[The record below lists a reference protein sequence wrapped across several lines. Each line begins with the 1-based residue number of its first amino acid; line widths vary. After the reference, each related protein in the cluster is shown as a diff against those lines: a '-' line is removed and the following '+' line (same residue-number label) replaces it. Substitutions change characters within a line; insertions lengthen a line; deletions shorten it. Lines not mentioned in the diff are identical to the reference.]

1 MSLCFFFFFLMIRRP
16 PRSTLFPYTTLF
28 RSLLL
33 FDRDAEL
40 CERLHEL
47 RIHLRQAVELRLSL
61 GRRVVADRLLV
72 DRPIPH
78 VRPVRLGHLQPVA
91 VGPQPPLEHPL
102 RLALL
107 GGDQPDDVLVQ
118 AGWNDVGLDVGD
130 EPVLVRLQYL
140 RFDPGSHVRS
150 RVPGVALG
158 LPAGPNVTAYSHALQ
173 PATMWLRRST
183 AAPRASRKNCC
194 SAAHASG
201 NRSATARIAQLCS
214 ASRKV
219 PLAVPGSQS
228 AM

>member
-1 MSLCFFFFFLMIRRP
+1 MIRRP

-28 RSLLL
+28 RSLPHELRVLADRFRDRTENDPLPRERLPERGRHRDAVEHGVHRNAGEPLLL

-47 RIHLRQAVELRLSL
+47 RIHLLQAVELRLSL
-61 GRRVVADRLLV
+61 GRRVVADRLIV

-78 VRPVRLGHLQPVA
+78 VRPVRLGHLQPVV
-91 VGPQPPLEHPL
+91 VGPQPPVEHPL

-118 AGWNDVGLDVGD
+118 TGWNDIGLDVGD

-140 RFDPGSHVRS
+140 RFDPGSPGRS
-150 RVPGVALG
+150 RFPGVALG

-173 PATMWLRRST
+173 PATIW
-183 AAPRASRKNCC
+183 
-194 SAAHASG
+194 
-201 NRSATARIAQLCS
+201 
-214 ASRKV
+214 
-219 PLAVPGSQS
+219 
-228 AM
+228 